1 MAQQPTCGQGL
12 AAHAPLPAAL
22 AALTDAV
29 ADTLAVHATALDLA
43 DPAARREHAA
53 YQALERDQRQ
63 AAARLRALAAALA
76 DARDLPMGRH
86 DQRVMVSPAAAAA
99 FGAVVA
105 AERDLRALLRRRL
118 EQDERLLAELNR
130 AAGG

>member
-1 MAQQPTCGQGL
+1 VYECDQLRITRTFRPHGL
-12 AAHAPLPAAL
+12 RL
-22 AALTDAV
+22 AGSV
-29 ADTLAVHATALDLA
+29 DLST
-43 DPAARREHAA
+43 HG
-53 YQALERDQRQ
+53 
-63 AAARLRALAAALA
+63 ALAAALA

-86 DQRVMVSPAAAAA
+86 DQHVMASPAAAAA
-99 FGAVVA
+99 FAAVVA